1 MQNSLQCA
9 QRIVYW
15 FHYRTRSASS
25 SQGVQTL
32 RLGKKKVLQPWQ
44 AFKKLYYENDEQ
56 SLKDGYDTYVTN
68 FPNEKPLANS
78 KKKTTPDNYLTWLT
92 KRMKKEHDLSNDEIK
107 AAVEKYHQQK
117 RNIKATKEIEE
128 EDERNKQYQ
137 E

>member
-1 MQNSLQCA
+1 M
-9 QRIVYW
+9 
-15 FHYRTRSASS
+15 RSAN
-25 SQGVQTL
+25 
-32 RLGKKKVLQPWQ
+32 RLLVPLQDSKRLKLPGGADPTSREEEVLQPWQ

-107 AAVEKYHQQK
+107 AAVEKYRQQK